1 MLRPTPTKPPTPTV
15 TLAIPPLVGSTPTP
29 SSTIVLLAI
38 AAPPLRQRAAS
49 EQVAV
54 FAAMTTGPAL
64 TLALT
69 MLPKSPVPVGMMP
82 TPMPAS
88 VLVPTA
94 APRPRQRRSV
104 QVAVLIPTTIP
115 PGPLTTAV
123 TILPL
128 PSVGK
133 IPTSA
138 STKGLL
144 PRPIPAERQRRFVQ
158 VDVVDGAVEGVV
170 SAGGDGVV
178 VDGVFRE
185 VLVTGAVDEP
195 DEPDEVKEPDEPD
208 EVEEIIDAP
217 ELRTEPEEVAELEE
231 LD

>member
-1 MLRPTPTKPPTPTV
+1 M
-15 TLAIPPLVGSTPTP
+15 
-29 SSTIVLLAI
+29 
-38 AAPPLRQRAAS
+38 
-49 EQVAV
+49 
-54 FAAMTTGPAL
+54 
-64 TLALT
+64 
-69 MLPKSPVPVGMMP
+69 
-82 TPMPAS
+82 
-88 VLVPTA
+88 
-94 APRPRQRRSV
+94 
-104 QVAVLIPTTIP
+104 
-115 PGPLTTAV
+115 
-123 TILPL
+123 
-128 PSVGK
+128 
-133 IPTSA
+133 
-138 STKGLL
+138 
-144 PRPIPAERQRRFVQ
+144 Q